1 MRSRLTAALAAFAIG
16 GLAIGLA
23 PSLAMAED
31 VQAQLRQMQDR
42 LQQMEDKL
50 QATNDQLGAA
60 NTRVEEQAAL
70 IESSGLADT
79 RGASSGL
86 GCLVCDWRIG
96 GWVAGSYNY
105 NLKDPNDANNSGLG
119 GTNLGDTSGSWGH
132 DVAFYDRLHPDHNSF
147 ALDQVWFEVE
157 KEVSEENRAGFR
169 ADFVYGKTAKWLN
182 GGGPF
187 NSSIDDDSALYL
199 YQGYV
204 QYAPPIGPEGTVV
217 KFGKFATLIGAE
229 VPGTI
234 YNYNIT
240 RGPVWTM
247 LEPIDHIGI
256 MAGGPIG
263 ESGFDW
269 ALGGV
274 NGFTQDDPDRNDR
287 KSVTG
292 HLGWSNDQFA
302 AGLNGIWGGET
313 TGFDGDEAGLV
324 NMLLKWTP
332 SDRFGMYLNGN
343 FAWMDEPSGTD
354 LDPYA
359 WGISLAGRYG
369 ITERTGFAL
378 RGDFVKDEDGFLL
391 CNGRSGGL
399 QDHVGGCDF
408 TNPIPFFGDQE
419 IDQVWSVT
427 GTLDHLLTD
436 NLMIRAEARWDL
448 VDIDDGP
455 TEIFGQNN
463 GGNGSF
469 NNGSRYWTE
478 DDQITLFFEV
488 VYNFNKFIG
497 D

>member
-1 MRSRLTAALAAFAIG
+1 MRSRLTAALAVF
-16 GLAIGLA
+16 AIGLA

-31 VQAQLRQMQDR
+31 VQDQLRQMQDR
-42 LQQMEDKL
+42 LQAMEDKL

-60 NTRVEEQAAL
+60 NQRVEEQAAL
-70 IESSGLADT
+70 IEGSGLAEG

-105 NLKDPNDANNSGLG
+105 NLKDPNDAENPFAPADGDLS
-119 GTNLGDTSGSWGH
+119 GTNLGNGGL
-132 DVAFYDRLHPDHNSF
+132 FYDPLHPDHNTF
-147 ALDQVWFEVE
+147 ALDQVWFEIE
-157 KEVSEENRAGFR
+157 KEVSEESRAGFR

-182 GGGPF
+182 GGGAWGGF
-187 NSSIDDDSALYL
+187 GSDDPWWDDTALYL
-199 YQGYV
+199 HQAYV

-229 VPGTI
+229 VAGTI

-240 RGPVWTM
+240 RGQVWNLM
-247 LEPIDHIGI
+247 EPIDHIGI
-256 MAGGPIG
+256 LVGGPIG
-263 ESGFDW
+263 DSGFSW

-274 NGFTQDDPDRNDR
+274 NGFTPDSPDRNDR

-292 HLGWSNDQFA
+292 HLGWANDQFSV
-302 AGLNGIWGGET
+302 GVNGIWGGENQ
-313 TGFDGDEAGLV
+313 GYDGDESGLV
-324 NMLLKWTP
+324 NLIAKWTP
-332 SDRFGMYLNGN
+332 SDRFGMYINGN
-343 FAWMDEPSGTD
+343 FAWMDEPQGTN

-378 RGDFVKDEDGFLL
+378 RGDFVRDEDGYIL
-391 CNGRSGGL
+391 CSGKRGGL
-399 QDHVGGCDF
+399 QGTSGCNF
-408 TNPIPFFGDQE
+408 TNFVNTQE

-436 NLMIRAEARWDL
+436 NLMVRAEARWDL
-448 VDIDDGP
+448 VDLDQGP
-455 TEIFGQNN
+455 SDIFAQNN
-463 GGNGSF
+463 N
-469 NNGSRYWTE
+469 YWTE
-478 DDQITLFFEV
+478 DDQITLFLEV

>member
-1 MRSRLTAALAAFAIG
+1 MRSRLTAALAVF
-16 GLAIGLA
+16 AIGLA

-31 VQAQLRQMQDR
+31 VQEQLRQMQDR
-42 LQQMEDKL
+42 LQTMEDKL

-105 NLKDPNDANNSGLG
+105 NLKDPNDAPNNGLS
-119 GTNLGDTSGSWGH
+119 GTNLGDTSYGA
-132 DVAFYDRLHPDHNSF
+132 VFYDPLHPDHNSF
-147 ALDQVWFEVE
+147 AVDQVWFEIE

-182 GGGPF
+182 NASGAWGSLA
-187 NSSIDDDSALYL
+187 SSEGYLDDSALYI
-199 YQGYV
+199 YQAYV
-204 QYAPPIGPEGTVV
+204 QYAPPVGPEGTVI

-229 VPGTI
+229 VPGTV

-240 RGPVWTM
+240 RGQVWSLMEPV
-247 LEPIDHIGI
+247 DHIGI

-269 ALGGV
+269 AIGGV
-274 NGFTQDDPDRNDR
+274 NGFTPDDADRNDR

-292 HLGWSNDQFA
+292 HVGWANDQFA
-302 AGLNGIWGGET
+302 LGVNGIWGGEV

-324 NMLLKWTP
+324 NLLAKWTP

-343 FAWMDEPSGTD
+343 FGWMDDPQGSD

-378 RGDFVKDEDGFLL
+378 RGDFVRDEDGYVLF
-391 CNGRSGGL
+391 NAKRGGL
-399 QDHVGGCDF
+399 QGYDEDLS
-408 TNPIPFFGDQE
+408 GDIQE

-448 VDIDDGP
+448 VDLDDGP
-455 TEIFGQNN
+455 TDIFSQNN
-463 GGNGSF
+463 DL
-469 NNGSRYWTE
+469 YTE

>member
-16 GLAIGLA
+16 GLATGLA

-31 VQAQLRQMQDR
+31 VQEQLRQMQDR
-42 LQQMEDKL
+42 LQNMEDKL

-60 NTRVEEQAAL
+60 NQRVEEQATL
-70 IESSGLADT
+70 IEESGLADT

-105 NLKDPNDANNSGLG
+105 NLNDPNDARNG
-119 GTNLGDTSGSWGH
+119 GLGDTNMGDGYL
-132 DVAFYDRLHPDHNSF
+132 FYDRLHPDHNSF
-147 ALDQVWFEVE
+147 ALDQVWFEIE
-157 KEVSEENRAGFR
+157 KEISEENRAGFR

-187 NSSIDDDSALYL
+187 NSSINDDSALYL
-199 YQGYV
+199 YQAYV

-217 KFGKFATLIGAE
+217 KFGKFATLLGAE

-256 MAGGPIG
+256 LVGGPIG

-269 ALGGV
+269 AIGGV
-274 NGFTQDDPDRNDR
+274 NGFTQDDPDVNDR

-292 HLGWSNDQFA
+292 HLGWANDQFA
-302 AGLNGIWGGET
+302 VGVNGIWGGET
-313 TGFDGDEAGLV
+313 LGFDGDETGTV
-324 NMLLKWTP
+324 NLLAKWTP
-332 SDRFGMYLNGN
+332 SDRFGMYLNGD
-343 FAWMDEPSGTD
+343 FGWMDEPHGTD
-354 LDPYA
+354 FDPYG
-359 WGISLAGRYG
+359 WGVSLAGRYG
-369 ITERTGFAL
+369 ITERTGIAL
-378 RGDFVKDEDGFLL
+378 RGDFVQDEDGFLL
-391 CNGRSGGL
+391 CNGRQGGMYNNS
-399 QDHVGGCDF
+399 DGCNF
-408 TNPIPFFGDQE
+408 TNFLDDQDIE
-419 IDQVWSVT
+419 QVWSVT

-436 NLMIRAEARWDL
+436 QLMVRAEARWDL
-448 VDIDDGP
+448 VDLDEGP
-455 TEIFGQNN
+455 SRIYGENN
-463 GGNGSF
+463 GDQQG
-469 NNGSRYWTE
+469 YWTE
-478 DDQITLFFEV
+478 DDQVTLFLEV
-488 VYNFNKFIG
+488 VYNFNKFVG